1 MKTEG
6 NSRLVMITDFEYLP
20 LFFIVRCSEE
30 AAIGG
35 FYRYLSMQEKL
46 PVANSMYIQLVNM
59 HKKVHQTCATS
70 RNRHSYID
78 KIEWL
83 YNNVITLIKH
93 LIKDKI
99 KE

>member
-1 MKTEG
+1 
-6 NSRLVMITDFEYLP
+6 MITDFEYLP
-20 LFFIVRCSEE
+20 LFLLSDVRKKLQLAGFID
-30 AAIGG
+30 
-35 FYRYLSMQEKL
+35 
-46 PVANSMYIQLVNM
+46 IQLVNM
-59 HKKVHQTCATS
+59 HKKVDQTCATS

-93 LIKDKI
+93 LIKVKI

>member
-1 MKTEG
+1 
-6 NSRLVMITDFEYLP
+6 MITDFEYLP
-20 LFFIVRCSEE
+20 LFLLSDVR
-30 AAIGG
+30 
-35 FYRYLSMQEKL
+35 MQEKL
-46 PVANSMYIQLVNM
+46 PVANSMHIQLVNM
-59 HKKVHQTCATS
+59 HKKVDQTCATS

>member
-1 MKTEG
+1 
-6 NSRLVMITDFEYLP
+6 MITDFEYLP

-30 AAIGG
+30 VAIGR

-46 PVANSMYIQLVNM
+46 PVANSM
-59 HKKVHQTCATS
+59 HKKVDQTCATS

>member
-1 MKTEG
+1 
-6 NSRLVMITDFEYLP
+6 MITDFEYLP

-30 AAIGG
+30 AAIGR

-46 PVANSMYIQLVNM
+46 PVANSMHIQLVNM
-59 HKKVHQTCATS
+59 HKKVDQTCATS

-83 YNNVITLIKH
+83 HNNVITLIKH
-93 LIKDKI
+93 LIKGKV

>member
-1 MKTEG
+1 MQCIEG
-6 NSRLVMITDFEYLP
+6 CLLYIPKYE
-20 LFFIVRCSEE
+20 IE
-30 AAIGG
+30 AASGRLC
-35 FYRYLSMQEKL
+35 RYQSMQEKL
-46 PVANSMYIQLVNM
+46 PVANSMHIQLVNM
-59 HKKVHQTCATS
+59 HKKVDQTCATS

-93 LIKDKI
+93 LIKDKT

>member
-1 MKTEG
+1 MQCIEG
-6 NSRLVMITDFEYLP
+6 CLLYIPKYE
-20 LFFIVRCSEE
+20 IE
-30 AAIGG
+30 AASGRLC
-35 FYRYLSMQEKL
+35 RYQSMQEKL

-59 HKKVHQTCATS
+59 HKKVDQTCATS

>member
-1 MKTEG
+1 
-6 NSRLVMITDFEYLP
+6 MITDFEYLP

-59 HKKVHQTCATS
+59 HKKVDQTCATS

-93 LIKDKI
+93 LIKEKI